1 MASRRNYQHES
12 NKADSPLRVLPVC
25 GDLID
30 YTLALTDNT
39 KHFPKHVR
47 FTITNRIQNHVLDI
61 YECLDDANDIWPII
75 DEQDRIDR
83 IKFQKK
89 ALTHCRRLLFLIA
102 LSKRRGYIDQGTFD
116 FWTKKT
122 LDVKAMTAKW
132 HKSELEAQGAQD
144 DQAAGSSEPAG
155 QEAQTDTQGG
165 DPPDDAPADS

>member
-1 MASRRNYQHES
+1 MGSRRNYQHES

-25 GDLID
+25 SDLID
-30 YTLALTDNT
+30 YTLALTDNV

-47 FTITNRIQNHVLDI
+47 FTITNRIQDHVLDV

-83 IKFQKK
+83 IKLQKK
-89 ALTHCRRLLFLIA
+89 ALTHCRRLLFFISLA
-102 LSKRRGYIDQGTFD
+102 KRRGYIDQGTFD
-116 FWTKKT
+116 YWTKKT

-144 DQAAGSSEPAG
+144 GQAVGSSEPAG
-155 QEAQTDTQGG
+155 QEVQVPAQGG
-165 DPPDDAPADS
+165 DPADEAPANS